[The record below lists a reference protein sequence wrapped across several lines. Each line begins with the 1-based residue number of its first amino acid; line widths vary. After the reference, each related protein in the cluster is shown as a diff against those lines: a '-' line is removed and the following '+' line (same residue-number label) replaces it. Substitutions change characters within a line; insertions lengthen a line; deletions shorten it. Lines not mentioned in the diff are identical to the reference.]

1 MKAYYIL
8 AGVSVVVLLVIL
20 SLSNV
25 ENVGIWVIVAI
36 AVWAGVLYFLQTRK
50 SISILENN
58 ICSKLSEDGYHWEKN
73 EGQLSVMRD
82 NRKYD
87 LFIWDTSD
95 TSIKRVYFANRFSMK
110 HIESVHWVGFEVLQN
125 SVNRACPH
133 TTLIQVGEND
143 FCCRF
148 ETAVCDASN
157 FMSEFETASKL
168 ISETLDYTNKT
179 YEKIMADFP
188 IREENNRIGFV
199 VNENVSSKN
208 EK

>member
-73 EGQLSVMRD
+73 EGQLSVMRCLL
-82 NRKYD
+82 
-87 LFIWDTSD
+87 LFHG
-95 TSIKRVYFANRFSMK
+95 FSY
-110 HIESVHWVGFEVLQN
+110 S
-125 SVNRACPH
+125 
-133 TTLIQVGEND
+133 
-143 FCCRF
+143 
-148 ETAVCDASN
+148 
-157 FMSEFETASKL
+157 
-168 ISETLDYTNKT
+168 
-179 YEKIMADFP
+179 
-188 IREENNRIGFV
+188 
-199 VNENVSSKN
+199 
-208 EK
+208 